1 MEFKSLIAQR
11 RSIRKYSDRP
21 VPRDVMDRMLAEALT
36 APSARNTRTTRFLV
50 VDNPALVAR
59 MADMRDY
66 GSAFLKGVP
75 AAVVVLGDTT
85 TSDLWRENA
94 AISATVLQLAA
105 VDEGLGSC
113 WGCMSAGGPAAR
125 TIPRASR
132 RPTTCAPSCRSPKAA
147 SPCASLH
154 SATPTSIPRRCPKR
168 TMRSGSSAS
177 DSRLGCGRR
186 GSGASDPGA
195 RGSYLVKP

>member
-50 VDNPALVAR
+50 VDDPALVAR

-113 WGCMSAGGPAAR
+113 WVHVCGR
-125 TIPRASR
+125 PRR
-132 RPTTCAPSCRSPKAA
+132 KDDPTCAPFCRSPKAA
-147 SPCASLH
+147 SPCVSLR
-154 SATPTSIPRRCPKR
+154 SATPTSIPRRCPTR

-177 DSRLGCGRR
+177 DSRPGCGRG

-195 RGSYLVKP
+195 RVSYLVKPPKM

>member
-113 WGCMSAGGPAAR
+113 WV
-125 TIPRASR
+125 
-132 RPTTCAPSCRSPKAA
+132 
-147 SPCASLH
+147 H
-154 SATPTSIPRRCPKR
+154 V
-168 TMRSGSSAS
+168 
-177 DSRLGCGRR
+177 CGR
-186 GSGASDPGA
+186 SAEA
-195 RGSYLVKP
+195 LYA